1 MSYIV
6 LSRKYRPKSFNEI
19 VGQEHIVNTLANA
32 IQSNRVAHAYL
43 FAGPRGV
50 GKTSMARILSKALN
64 CQKGPTDAPC
74 NKCSTCESIRN
85 GNDIDV
91 LEIDGASNR
100 GIDEIRNIRQ
110 NVGYAPAISRYKI
123 YIIDEVHM
131 LTREA
136 FNAILKTLEE
146 PPGHVKFIFATT
158 SPNRVPDTVQSRC
171 QRFDFKNI
179 SVSDISNRLAQ
190 ICKTE
195 NILVEDGALQTIAKY
210 AMGGLRDSES
220 ILDQLTSFCRE
231 KITLRDIYDVLG
243 VVSEGEITGLIDSFV
258 DKNPELAVKIFHEI
272 TENGKDVDGFIDQ
285 LLSYIRD
292 LLLVSICSKNS
303 DLVETI
309 SRDVNL
315 LQKQASRLAPDTLM
329 YMIQLISET
338 KSKVKD
344 LLQQKILLEVVL
356 IKLATMEDLKP
367 INTVLNRIEDIKRS
381 LEGNVNGGGVKAPD
395 YDDSVGVVRNTEI
408 RENASDGYI
417 GVNERDNQD
426 ANISDTWDKI
436 MTEIQ
441 DKKRSIWVLLR
452 DAELLNFADNEV
464 LLEFPGNYLIH
475 KERLE
480 KPGEKRIIEACI
492 EKITGKKIPVR
503 LTISKNGRRIGAK
516 NKDERI
522 GDDVINDPIVK
533 RTREIFDGSIV
544 NIRGTE

>member
-1 MSYIV
+1 
-6 LSRKYRPKSFNEI
+6 
-19 VGQEHIVNTLANA
+19 
-32 IQSNRVAHAYL
+32 
-43 FAGPRGV
+43 
-50 GKTSMARILSKALN
+50 
-64 CQKGPTDAPC
+64 
-74 NKCSTCESIRN
+74 
-85 GNDIDV
+85 
-91 LEIDGASNR
+91 
-100 GIDEIRNIRQ
+100 
-110 NVGYAPAISRYKI
+110 
-123 YIIDEVHM
+123 
-131 LTREA
+131 
-136 FNAILKTLEE
+136 
-146 PPGHVKFIFATT
+146 
-158 SPNRVPDTVQSRC
+158 
-171 QRFDFKNI
+171 
-179 SVSDISNRLAQ
+179 
-190 ICKTE
+190 
-195 NILVEDGALQTIAKY
+195 
-210 AMGGLRDSES
+210 
-220 ILDQLTSFCRE
+220 
-231 KITLRDIYDVLG
+231 
-243 VVSEGEITGLIDSFV
+243 
-258 DKNPELAVKIFHEI
+258 
-272 TENGKDVDGFIDQ
+272 
-285 LLSYIRD
+285 
-292 LLLVSICSKNS
+292 
-303 DLVETI
+303 
-309 SRDVNL
+309 
-315 LQKQASRLAPDTLM
+315 M

-381 LEGNVNGGGVKAPD
+381 FEGDVNGGGVNAPD
-395 YDDSVGVVRNTEI
+395 YDDSVGVARNTEI
-408 RENASDGYI
+408 RESSSDGDI
-417 GVNERDNQD
+417 GVNKRDNQD

-503 LTISKNGRRIGAK
+503 LTISKNGRRIVAK

>member
-32 IQSNRVAHAYL
+32 IQSDRVAHAYL